1 MNADEKRAWNVWQAW
16 CLSAAI
22 LLGGCAIRPTPP
34 SHPPAPATDAAH
46 GDRAILDWVG
56 TYAGIVPCADC
67 PGVREVIT
75 LNKHLSYEIATQ
87 YVGRDDQVFRRG
99 GGFSWVNGHTIR
111 LEGMYGG
118 PALYHVGKDAL
129 TQLGRDGK
137 PITGPLAARF
147 ILKKIGPAGTGEGEI
162 AKPLG
167 KRG

>member
-34 SHPPAPATDAAH
+34 SRPPVPATDAAH

-99 GGFSWVNGHTIR
+99 GRILLGQWPHDPA
-111 LEGMYGG
+111 GG
-118 PALYHVGKDAL
+118 DVWRTSPLPCRKRCAYPTRRRGQTHHGASGCALYPEKDKAD
-129 TQLGRDGK
+129 RD
-137 PITGPLAARF
+137 R
-147 ILKKIGPAGTGEGEI
+147 
-162 AKPLG
+162 
-167 KRG
+167 